1 MKKLISSVGAILVFC
16 SIFVLGWAVGQP
28 DPTKLDLKI
37 VITGERFL
45 VCDFEIEQCGIF
57 TVDQI
62 QRLLIKSGNYHAL

>member
-1 MKKLISSVGAILVFC
+1 
-16 SIFVLGWAVGQP
+16 VLGWAVGQP